1 VDAVTTVSV
10 SLIDA
15 LVLRGAGS
23 SLEVLLLQR
32 GPHGRCPGSWEV
44 VHGHIEDGETP
55 ADAALRE
62 VREETGLEPERFYNL
77 SRVELFY
84 QHRTDSLA
92 MVPVFVAFV
101 APGSAVRLSS
111 EHVAAEWL
119 APEQARHRCA
129 WAREAR
135 ALDDAIRMLGS
146 GNAGTTEDVLRIC

>member
-1 VDAVTTVSV
+1 MTTVSV

-23 SLEVLLLQR
+23 ALEVLLLQR
-32 GPHGRCPGSWEV
+32 GPDGRCPGSWEV
-44 VHGHIEDGETP
+44 VHGHIEHGETP

-62 VREETGLEPERFYNL
+62 VREETGLEPQRFYNL

-84 QHRTDSLA
+84 QHRSDSVA

-101 APGSAVRLSS
+101 ASGGAVRLSA

-119 APEQARHRCA
+119 APAQARLRCA

-146 GNAGTTEDVLRIC
+146 GHAGPTEDVLRIC

>member
-1 VDAVTTVSV
+1 MDAVTAISV

-23 SLEVLLLQR
+23 TLEVLLLQR

-44 VHGHIEDGETP
+44 VHGHVEDGETP

-62 VREETGLEPERFYNL
+62 VREETGLDPERFYNL

-84 QHRTDSLA
+84 QHRSDSMAL
-92 MVPVFVAFV
+92 VPVFVAFV
-101 APGSAVRLSS
+101 ASGGTVRLGP

-119 APEQARHRCA
+119 APDQARQRCA

-146 GNAGTTEDVLRIC
+146 GDAGPTEDVLRIC